1 MLDIQQYIRNG
12 RVEREK
18 IAMDIQKRVLTGAD
32 LRFLMK
38 NTDIQAAFFG
48 QAYEKKVPKEQW
60 DAAYLELLTY
70 AVVAEGFNEDYLL
83 YLDEV
88 ADYVFKKKESS
99 KIIKRIIIG
108 SIIIIIAVIAGV
120 LVVLTNRG

>member
-1 MLDIQQYIRNG
+1 MLDVQKYIRNG

-18 IAMDIQKRVLTGAD
+18 IAMDIQKRILTGAD

-38 NTDIQAAFFG
+38 NKDIQAAFFG
-48 QAYEKKVPKEQW
+48 QTYEKKIPKEQW

-88 ADYVFKKKESS
+88 AEYVSRKKGKYE
-99 KIIKRIIIG
+99 IVKRIIIG
-108 SIIIIIAVIAGV
+108 SVIIIVAVIAGV
-120 LVVLTNRG
+120 LVVLTNKG